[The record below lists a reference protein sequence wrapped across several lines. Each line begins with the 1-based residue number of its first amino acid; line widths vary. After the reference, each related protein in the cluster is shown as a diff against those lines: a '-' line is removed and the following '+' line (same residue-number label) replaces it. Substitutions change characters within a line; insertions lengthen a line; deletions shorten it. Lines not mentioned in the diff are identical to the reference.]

1 MAGHSKWAQI
11 KHKKASTDKKR
22 SNLFGKLAN
31 AITVAAKAG
40 SDPTM
45 NPALQM
51 AIDKAK
57 SENMPKDNIE
67 RAIDRGSGSGSDLQV
82 EEIIYELYG
91 PSGVAIL
98 VVALTDNKNRTTA
111 EVKAVA
117 NKLGG
122 KIASAGAVNF
132 LFDQKGLVRLGI
144 DGRGSEEVELTIID
158 SGAEDYEKTNDGYL
172 VYTQP
177 KQVKQISDK
186 LSGQGF
192 KVLGI
197 ELVMEPKE
205 TIKLPEQEAQKVIKL
220 LEALDNLDDVVEV
233 NSNLG

>member
-220 LEALDNLDDVVEV
+220 LEALDDLDDVVEV

>member
-57 SENMPKDNIE
+57 SENMPKDNIV
-67 RAIDRGSGSGSDLQV
+67 RAIARGSGSGSDLQV

-158 SGAEDYEKTNDGYL
+158 SGAEDYEKTDDGYL

-186 LSGQGF
+186 LLGQGF
-192 KVLGI
+192 KVWGI

-220 LEALDNLDDVVEV
+220 LEALDDLDDVVEV

>member
-57 SENMPKDNIE
+57 SENMPKDNIV
-67 RAIDRGSGSGSDLQV
+67 RAIARGSGSGSDLQV

-122 KIASAGAVNF
+122 KIASVGAVNF

-158 SGAEDYEKTNDGYL
+158 SGAEDYEKTDDGYL

-186 LSGQGF
+186 LLGQGF
-192 KVLGI
+192 KVWGI

-220 LEALDNLDDVVEV
+220 LEALDDLDDVVEV